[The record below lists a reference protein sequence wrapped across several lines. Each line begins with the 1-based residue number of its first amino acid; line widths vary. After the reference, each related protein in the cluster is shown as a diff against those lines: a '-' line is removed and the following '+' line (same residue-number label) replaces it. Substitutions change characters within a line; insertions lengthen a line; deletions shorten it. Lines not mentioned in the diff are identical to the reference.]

1 MTLSVQDSNQVS
13 ANMDKIN
20 FWSIVHM
27 TLILIVG
34 LIQVQMYRQYQ
45 VSANMDKINFWSI
58 VHMTLILIVGL
69 IQVQMYRQ

>member
-1 MTLSVQDSNQVS
+1 MSGVQDSNQVS

-34 LIQVQMYRQYQ
+34 IIQVKRDLYPGKGKPISR
-45 VSANMDKINFWSI
+45 
-58 VHMTLILIVGL
+58 
-69 IQVQMYRQ
+69 